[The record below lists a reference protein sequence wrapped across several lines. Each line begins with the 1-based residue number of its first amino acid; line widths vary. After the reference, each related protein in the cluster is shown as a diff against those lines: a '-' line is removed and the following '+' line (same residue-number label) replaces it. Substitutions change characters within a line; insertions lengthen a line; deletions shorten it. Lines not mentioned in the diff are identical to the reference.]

1 MESLVGRYTIR
12 RRLIFITI
20 LFMVFG
26 GLLVP
31 DYSWQIFSLKKKL
44 IALEQF
50 HSFLDDVLELRR
62 YEKNFLFGIG
72 ADNVSPIII
81 YLDKIQSH
89 IATLEEDILDVTDRR
104 QYDDF
109 LATFYRYKEIFRT
122 YSFSATIDDE
132 GVRESGRAMVQFTE
146 NLVSRKHDR
155 LNSSLNL
162 LLYRFI
168 AITGTLFFAL
178 ILIFQLQVRNVL
190 KRIAFVQKAT
200 RDVVKDKFTPIVDD
214 AKIQDEVTGLIINF
228 NKMVAEIEARKEQL
242 VQSRKLAAIGTFSS
256 GIAHELNNPLNNISL
271 SADTL
276 LEEYPNLSET
286 ETREIIADIISQTER
301 ASGVVKNLLDFSRD
315 KAPSS
320 APLRIK
326 DAVEASHRLVA
337 NQLMINA
344 IWFENYIREDL
355 PLVMGDMQKLQQVF
369 INLFVNSIQAMP
381 QGGGLI
387 YVDAQLAPDGF
398 IKIIVNDSGPGI
410 PPEIIGHIFDPFYTT
425 KEVGAGTGLGL
436 SIVYGIIKKHGGYV
450 EVKSTVNVGTTF
462 SIYLPIAATQEKQQE
477 HQDENRHN

>member
-50 HSFLDDVLELRR
+50 HSFLDDILELRR

-72 ADNVSPIII
+72 NDNVSPILV
-81 YLDKIQSH
+81 YLRKIQSH
-89 IATLEEDILDVTDRR
+89 IATQEDDILEVTDRR
-104 QYDDF
+104 EYDNF
-109 LATFYRYKEIFRT
+109 LSTFYHYKEIYRQ
-122 YSFSATIDDE
+122 YSYSAKVDSLDI
-132 GVRESGRAMVQFTE
+132 RESGRNMVEFAE
-146 NLVSRKHDR
+146 NLVKRNHDR
-155 LNSSLNL
+155 LHSSLEL

-200 RDVVKDKFTPIVDD
+200 RDVVKDKFTPIADN
-214 AKIQDEVTGLIINF
+214 AKIQDEVSGLIIAF
-228 NKMVAEIEARKEQL
+228 NKMVAEIDARKEQL
-242 VQSRKLAAIGTFSS
+242 VQSRKLASIGTFSS

-276 LEEYPNLSET
+276 MEEYGTLSET
-286 ETREIIADIISQTER
+286 ETKEIIADIISQTER
-301 ASGVVKNLLDFSRD
+301 ASGVVKNLLDFSRE

-320 APLRIK
+320 VPLRIT
-326 DAVEASHRLVA
+326 DVVAASHKLIA
-337 NQLMINA
+337 NQLMINS
-344 IWFENYIREDL
+344 IWFENYIHEDL
-355 PLVMGDMQKLQQVF
+355 PLIMGDAQKLQQVF
-369 INLFVNSIQAMP
+369 INLFVNSIQSMP
-381 QGGGLI
+381 QGGGLL
-387 YVDAQLAPDGF
+387 YVDAQVAPDGM
-398 IKIIVNDSGPGI
+398 IKIIVNDTGPGI

-425 KEVGAGTGLGL
+425 KEVGTGLGL

-450 EVKSTVNVGTTF
+450 EVKSKVNVGTTF
-462 SIYLPIAATQEKQQE
+462 IIYLPIAGNREEQQE
-477 HQDENRHN
+477 HQDESRYN

>member
-12 RRLIFITI
+12 RRLIFITM
-20 LFMVFG
+20 LFCGFG

-31 DYSWQIFSLKKKL
+31 DYSWQIFSLQKKL

-50 HSFLDDVLELRR
+50 HNFLDDVLELRR
-62 YEKNFLFGIG
+62 YEKNFLFNIG
-72 ADNVSPIII
+72 GDNVSPILV
-81 YLDKIQSH
+81 YLGKIQSH
-89 IATLEEDILDVTDRR
+89 IAILEEDILEVTDRLE
-104 QYDDF
+104 YDDF
-109 LATFYRYKEIFRT
+109 LGTFYDYKEIFRQ
-122 YSFSATIDDE
+122 YSYSAKVDAVKI
-132 GVRESGRAMVQFTE
+132 RESGRAMVEFAE
-146 NLVSRKHDR
+146 NLVNRKHDL
-155 LNSSLNL
+155 LNRSLER
-162 LLYRFI
+162 LLYRFV
-168 AITGTLFFAL
+168 AITVIFFFAL

-190 KRIAFVQKAT
+190 KRIAFVQQAT
-200 RDVVKDKFTPIVDD
+200 RDVVKDKFTPIADN
-214 AKIQDEVTGLIINF
+214 AKMQDEVSGLIIAF

-276 LEEYPNLSET
+276 LEEYET
-286 ETREIIADIISQTER
+286 LPADEAKEIISDIISQTER

-320 APLRIK
+320 APLHIK
-326 DAVEASHRLVA
+326 EVVEASHRLVA

-344 IWFENYIREDL
+344 IWFENYMHDDL
-355 PLVMGDMQKLQQVF
+355 PLIMGDMQKLQQVF

-381 QGGGLI
+381 QGGLI
-387 YVDAQLAPDGF
+387 YIDAQLAPDGML
-398 IKIIVNDSGPGI
+398 KIIVNDTGPGI

-450 EVKSTVNVGTTF
+450 EVKSKVNVGTTF
-462 SIYLPIAATQEKQQE
+462 MIYLPIAGNQQHQQE
-477 HQDENRHN
+477 LQNESRHN